1 MLDHIAVNDFL
12 PTPKYLQIYNS
23 IVMGVENHDI
33 LPGDKLPSIYELCA
47 HFDVAKGTVEK
58 AYDLLKANE
67 IIRAVRGKGYY
78 INHTRVGGTPKILLL
93 FNKLS
98 AHKKLIYDAFVE
110 RVGAEATIDFYIYNN
125 DFRLFADL
133 LERHIVGYTHYV
145 IIPHFYDRSEQAAKL
160 IDRLPKHKLVLLDK
174 LLEGITGNYS
184 AVYQHFEKDLMMALA
199 ETLPLLRKY
208 TTINILFPNNTYL
221 PRAILNGFYRFCYE
235 HQFEGRVLPDMQ
247 KEEIKA
253 GNVYINLIEEDLY
266 AVIKKVKET
275 SCRVGE
281 EVGILSYNETLL
293 KELLLD
299 GITVVSTDFAE
310 MGRTAAE
317 LVLGDTPRHIEN
329 PFRLVVRKSL

>member
-1 MLDHIAVNDFL
+1 MLNHIAVNDFL
-12 PTPKYLQIYNS
+12 STPKYLQIYNS
-23 IVMGVENHDI
+23 VVTGIENHDI
-33 LPGDKLPSIYELCA
+33 QPDDKLPSIYELCA

-78 INHTRVGGTPKILLL
+78 INHTRAGGNLKILLL

-125 DFRLFADL
+125 DFRLFSTL
-133 LERHIVGYTHYV
+133 LQQHSQGYTHYV
-145 IIPHFYDRSEQAAKL
+145 IIPHFYDQSEQAAKL
-160 IDRLPKHKLVLLDK
+160 IDQLPKHKLVLLDK
-174 LLEGITGNYS
+174 LVEGISGNYS
-184 AVYQHFEKDLMMALA
+184 AVYQHFEKDLMLALA
-199 ETLPLLRKY
+199 EALPLLLNYK
-208 TTINILFPNNTYL
+208 TINILFPHDTYL

-235 HQFEGRVLPDMQ
+235 HQFEGRVLPNMD

-253 GNVYINLIEEDLY
+253 RHVYINLMEEDLY

-275 SCRVGE
+275 SFRVGN
-281 EVGILSYNETLL
+281 EVGILSYNDTLL

-299 GITVVSTDFAE
+299 GITVMSTDFAG

-317 LVLGDTPRHIEN
+317 LILGNTPRHIEN
-329 PFRLVVRKSL
+329 PFRLVIRKSL